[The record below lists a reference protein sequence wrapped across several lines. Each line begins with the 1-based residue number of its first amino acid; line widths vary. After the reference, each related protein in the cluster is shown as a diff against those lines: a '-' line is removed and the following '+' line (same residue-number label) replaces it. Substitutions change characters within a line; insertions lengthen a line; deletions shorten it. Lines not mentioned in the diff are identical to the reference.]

1 MLLIDCDSCIKLDCY
16 YNTVN
21 EVFQVIKNLR
31 NCGDLLAV
39 QELLQR
45 L

>member
-21 EVFQVIKNLR
+21 EVFQVIKISAIAENFKIEP
-31 NCGDLLAV
+31 CKFC
-39 QELLQR
+39 
-45 L
+45 